1 MYYDRCQQRLKSFDE
16 GTGNESRQKIKRH
29 SPERKKIPK
38 ERSGKRARHDVVSK
52 LLDGTRVTTFPENS
66 ISSIDKDKQLAAN
79 SGDQNIP
86 LQEIFEDDDHLETV
100 EEFGSNEEGEGNCSV
115 ASSMMKPTRQ
125 RRFIWTDET
134 DR

>member
-16 GTGNESRQKIKRH
+16 GTGNESRQKIKRN
-29 SPERKKIPK
+29 SPQRKKNPR

-52 LLDGTRVTTFPENS
+52 LLDGTRVTTFPETS
-66 ISSIDKDKQLAAN
+66 ISSIDKDKQLAN
-79 SGDQNIP
+79 SGEQNIP
-86 LQEIFEDDDHLETV
+86 LQEIFEDDNHLETV
-100 EEFGSNEEGEGNCSV
+100 EEFGSDEEGEASCSV